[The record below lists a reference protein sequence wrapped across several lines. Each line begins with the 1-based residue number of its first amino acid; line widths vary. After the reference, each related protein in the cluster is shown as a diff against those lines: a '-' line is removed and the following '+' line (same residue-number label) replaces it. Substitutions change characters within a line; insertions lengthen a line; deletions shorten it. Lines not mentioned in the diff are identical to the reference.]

1 MATADVLALETRK
14 DIYEYVRKSPGSHLR
29 EVQRSTGLSFGSV
42 SYHLGYLC
50 RHNLIKEE
58 KDGKNNRY
66 FPIEMSNADKKLL
79 GLLRQKSIRGIL
91 LFLVMRK
98 EISHQS
104 LVSLLKLSPSTISWH
119 LKKLEEDQIIGCGS
133 MNKRKTYHLII
144 DKIRI
149 IKLLIAYK
157 ESFLDAMVNNVVELV
172 DVRFR

>member
-1 MATADVLALETRK
+1 M
-14 DIYEYVRKSPGSHLR
+14 
-29 EVQRSTGLSFGSV
+29 
-42 SYHLGYLC
+42 
-50 RHNLIKEE
+50 
-58 KDGKNNRY
+58 
-66 FPIEMSNADKKLL
+66 
-79 GLLRQKSIRGIL
+79 
-91 LFLVMRK
+91 VMHK

-104 LVSLLKLSPSTISWH
+104 LISLLKLSPSTISWH